1 MKASDVRN
9 VHFRPLWSLCE
20 PVGHLLES
28 RGRRVHVE
36 TVAGACVA
44 SIAVLTWRMLGTL
57 MVPPPTLVICTLKE
71 KASSRTLPAGPTV
84 EVEALPAK
92 LFQVLLE
99 SGLRRRQASRLL
111 TIGQELLQAADL
123 APITAARSARSGQ
136 DTLHGC
142 SSSQQE
148 LHRTYSCHTTC
159 CQAVGGRAITE
170 HPLSP
175 GFAMLRRAREK
186 TDGQHM

>member
-99 SGLRRRQASRLL
+99 SGLRKREASRLL

-123 APITAARSARSGQ
+123 AVVIVPDNCSEICKVWTGR
-136 DTLHGC
+136 TGC
-142 SSSQQE
+142 SSSHQE

-159 CQAVGGRAITE
+159 CQAVRGRAITE
-170 HPLSP
+170 HPLLP
-175 GFAMLRRAREK
+175 GFASDAEEGSREN
-186 TDGQHM
+186 